1 MTDPGT
7 GLTSTEVAR
16 RRADGRTNDV
26 PDPTSRTIAQILR
39 ANILTPFNALLGGL
53 LVVILA
59 IGEYRDA
66 LFGFVLVANALIGIV
81 QEVRSKR
88 ALDELAVLNAPH
100 ATVRRDGEEVEI
112 MSKDIVLDD
121 VIVLRLGDQIAVDGT
136 VLVSTNLEV
145 DESLLTGEADPVDK
159 HVDAEV
165 MSGSFVVAG
174 SGVIV
179 ATAVGAD
186 AYAFRLSSEARRFS
200 LVKSELR
207 TGINQIIKIVGWMMP
222 PIAVLLITAQLSTHD
237 GFVAAAQGSVA
248 GLVAMVPEGLVL
260 LTSIA
265 FAVGATR
272 LAEKKVLT
280 QELAAIEGL
289 ARVDTICLDKTGTL
303 TEGALTL
310 STLEHVGGD
319 STDASAV
326 LAAMGAADDHPN
338 PSLLAIA
345 AAYPTAPGWTLAST
359 VAFSSA
365 RKWSGA
371 DFGDQGAWYLG
382 APDILLDHAT
392 PGIVLDR
399 TRERLDH
406 WASRGQRVLLLAS
419 SPDGLHGETLAAT
432 IEPAALVVLDEQ
444 LREAA
449 PATIA
454 YFGRQDVAV
463 KIISGD
469 SPVTVGAVARRVGV
483 PGADHPVDA
492 RELPDD
498 PDALAEALERHSVF
512 GRVTPQQK
520 RAMVHALQS
529 RGHTVAMTGDG
540 VNDTLALKDA
550 DVGVA
555 MGSGSSAARAVAR
568 FVLLDNDFSLF
579 PSVVS
584 EGRRVIANVERVSN
598 LFLTKTFYAVVLA
611 LVIGIGRMPFPFL
624 PRHFTILSGLTIGI
638 PGFFLALSQNNRR
651 AVSGFLRR
659 VLRFAI
665 PAGVLA
671 AVATSASYLFARA
684 DIGTSEATLPETRT
698 IAVITL
704 FTVSMWVL
712 AILCRPFTT
721 WKVGLVTGMVVL
733 FIAALVVPMSR
744 DYFDIVLPQTNDI
757 AAAVG
762 FGAVAAGILEVSWR
776 LTDWSIPGTLPNGET
791 DGDVDDDA
799 HGGTGVGAVAAGH

>member
-1 MTDPGT
+1 MTAVDAAR
-7 GLTSTEVAR
+7 GLSTAEVAE

-26 PDPTSRTIAQILR
+26 PDPTSRTVAQILR
-39 ANILTPFNALLGGL
+39 ANVVTPFNALLGVL
-53 LVVILA
+53 LVVIIA

-66 LFGFVLVANALIGIV
+66 LFGFVLVANALIGII

-88 ALDELAVLNAPH
+88 SLDALAVLNAPH
-100 ATVRRDGEEVEI
+100 AMVRRDGVEVDI
-112 MSKDIVLDD
+112 PSKDIVLDD
-121 VIVLRLGDQIAVDGT
+121 IIVLSLGDQIAVDGE
-136 VLVSTNLEV
+136 VLDSTNLEI
-145 DESLLTGEADPVDK
+145 DESLLTGEADPVAKVAGD
-159 HVDAEV
+159 DV

-174 SGVIV
+174 SGVIR
-179 ATAVGAD
+179 ATAVGAE

-200 LVKSELR
+200 LVRSELR

-222 PIAVLLITAQLSTHD
+222 PIAVLLITAQLSTHE
-237 GFVAAAQGSVA
+237 GFVEATQGSVA

-289 ARVDTICLDKTGTL
+289 ARVDTVCLDKTGTL

-310 STLEHVGGD
+310 STLEHLGGD
-319 STDASAV
+319 ASEAPSV

-345 AAYPTAPGWTLAST
+345 SAYPDPPGWTLTSS

-365 RKWSGA
+365 RKWSAASFA
-371 DFGDQGAWYLG
+371 DHGAWYLG
-382 APDILLDHAT
+382 APDILLDHAEAG
-392 PGIVLDR
+392 PALDDAR
-399 TRERLDH
+399 RRLDH
-406 WASRGQRVLLLAS
+406 YSSRGQRVLLLAS
-419 SPDGLHGETLAAT
+419 SPDGLHDETLAPR
-432 IEPAALVVLDEQ
+432 IVPAALVVLDER

-454 YFGRQDVAV
+454 YFGRQDVTV

-483 PGADHPVDA
+483 PGADDPVDA
-492 RELPDD
+492 RDLPEDT
-498 PDALAEALERHSVF
+498 DALAAVLESHSVF

-555 MGSGSSAARAVAR
+555 MGSGSAAARAVAR
-568 FVLLDNDFSLF
+568 FVLLDNDFALF
-579 PSVVS
+579 PSVVD
-584 EGRRVIANVERVSN
+584 EGRRVIANVERVAN

-611 LVIGIGRMPFPFL
+611 LVIGIGRLPFPFL
-624 PRHFTILSGLTIGI
+624 PRHFTLLSALTIGL
-638 PGFFLALSQNNRR
+638 PGFFLALSPNNRR

-665 PAGVLA
+665 PAGA
-671 AVATSASYLFARA
+671 IAGIATLISYVVARA
-684 DIGTSEATLPETRT
+684 DIGTGEATLAETRT

-704 FTVSMWVL
+704 FTITLWVL
-712 AILCRPFTT
+712 TILCRPFNSA
-721 WKVGLVTGMVVL
+721 KVVLVTAMLAL
-733 FIAALVVPMSR
+733 FIAALTIPFSR
-744 DYFDIVLPQTNDI
+744 DYFDLVLPSANDI

-762 FGAVAAGILEVSWR
+762 FGAVAAAILEIMWRVS
-776 LTDWSIPGTLPNGET
+776 DWKIPAEIS
-791 DGDVDDDA
+791 DSA
-799 HGGTGVGAVAAGH
+799 S

>member
-1 MTDPGT
+1 MTAVDAAR
-7 GLTSTEVAR
+7 GLSTAEVAE

-26 PDPTSRTIAQILR
+26 PDPTSRTVAQILR
-39 ANILTPFNALLGGL
+39 ANVVTPFNALLGVL
-53 LVVILA
+53 LVVIIA

-66 LFGFVLVANALIGIV
+66 LFGFVLVANALIGII

-88 ALDELAVLNAPH
+88 SLDALAVLNAPH
-100 ATVRRDGEEVEI
+100 AMVRRDGVEVDI
-112 MSKDIVLDD
+112 PSKDIVLDD
-121 VIVLRLGDQIAVDGT
+121 IIVLSLGDQIAVDGE
-136 VLVSTNLEV
+136 VLDSTNLEI
-145 DESLLTGEADPVDK
+145 DESLLTGEADPVAKVAGD
-159 HVDAEV
+159 DV

-174 SGVIV
+174 SGVIR
-179 ATAVGAD
+179 ATAVGAE

-200 LVKSELR
+200 LVRSELR

-222 PIAVLLITAQLSTHD
+222 PIAVLLITAQLSTHE
-237 GFVAAAQGSVA
+237 GFVEATQGSVA

-289 ARVDTICLDKTGTL
+289 ARVDTVCLDKTGTL

-310 STLEHVGGD
+310 STLEHLGGD
-319 STDASAV
+319 ASEAPSV

-345 AAYPTAPGWTLAST
+345 SAYPDPPGWTLTSS

-365 RKWSGA
+365 RKWSAASFA
-371 DFGDQGAWYLG
+371 DHGAWYLG
-382 APDILLDHAT
+382 APDILLDHAEAG
-392 PGIVLDR
+392 PALDDAR
-399 TRERLDH
+399 RRLDH
-406 WASRGQRVLLLAS
+406 YSSRGQRVLLLAS
-419 SPDGLHGETLAAT
+419 SPDGLHDETLAPR
-432 IEPAALVVLDEQ
+432 IVPAALVVLDER

-454 YFGRQDVAV
+454 YFGRQDVTV

-483 PGADHPVDA
+483 PGADDPVDA
-492 RELPDD
+492 RDLPEDT
-498 PDALAEALERHSVF
+498 DALAAVLESHSVF

-555 MGSGSSAARAVAR
+555 MGSGSAAARAVAR
-568 FVLLDNDFSLF
+568 FVLLDNDFALF
-579 PSVVS
+579 PSVVD
-584 EGRRVIANVERVSN
+584 EGRRVIANVERVAN

-611 LVIGIGRMPFPFL
+611 LVIGIGRLPFPFL
-624 PRHFTILSGLTIGI
+624 PRHFTLLSALTIGL
-638 PGFFLALSQNNRR
+638 PGFFLALSPNNRR

-665 PAGVLA
+665 PAGA
-671 AVATSASYLFARA
+671 IAGIATLVSYVVARA
-684 DIGTSEATLPETRT
+684 DIGTGEATLAETRT

-704 FTVSMWVL
+704 FTITLWVL
-712 AILCRPFTT
+712 TILCRPFNSA
-721 WKVGLVTGMVVL
+721 KVVLVTAMLAL
-733 FIAALVVPMSR
+733 FIAALTIPFSR
-744 DYFDIVLPQTNDI
+744 DYFDLVLPSANDI

-762 FGAVAAGILEVSWR
+762 FGAVAAAILEIMWRVS
-776 LTDWSIPGTLPNGET
+776 DWKIPAEIS
-791 DGDVDDDA
+791 DSA
-799 HGGTGVGAVAAGH
+799 S

>member
-1 MTDPGT
+1 MTDT
-7 GLTSTEVAR
+7 RRGLTDAEVEQ

-26 PDPTSRTIAQILR
+26 PDPTGRTIAQILR
-39 ANILTPFNALLGGL
+39 ANIVTPFNILLGGL
-53 LVVILA
+53 LVVIIA

-81 QEVRSKR
+81 QETRSKR
-88 ALDELAVLNAPH
+88 ALDALAVLNAPH
-100 ATVRRDGEEVEI
+100 AKVRRNGEEIDI

-121 VIVLRLGDQIAVDGT
+121 VIVLTLGDQIAVDGE
-136 VLVSTNLEV
+136 VLESTNLEI

-159 HVDAEV
+159 APGSPV

-174 SGVIV
+174 SGIIR

-222 PIAVLLITAQLSTHD
+222 PIAAVLIWAQLSTHE
-237 GFVAAAQGSVA
+237 GFREAAQASVA

-272 LAEKKVLT
+272 LASKKVLT

-289 ARVDTICLDKTGTL
+289 ARVDVVCLDKTGTL

-310 STLEHVGGD
+310 STLVLLGG
-319 STDASAV
+319 TDADAASV
-326 LAAMGAADDHPN
+326 LASMGAADDHPN

-345 AAYPTAPGWTLAST
+345 TAHPEAPGWALTDS

-365 RKWSGA
+365 RKWSAASFDGH
-371 DFGDQGAWYLG
+371 GAWYLG
-382 APDILLDHAT
+382 APDILLEHAPPGTALDDARDRLEHHAT
-392 PGIVLDR
+392 
-399 TRERLDH
+399 
-406 WASRGQRVLLLAS
+406 RGQRVLLLAS
-419 SPDGLHGETLAAT
+419 SPSGLHGEDLAPT
-432 IEPAALVVLDEQ
+432 VVPVALVVLDEQ

-449 PATIA
+449 PDTIA
-454 YFGRQDVAV
+454 YFGRQDVTV

-483 PGADHPVDA
+483 PGSEDPFDA
-492 RELPDD
+492 RELPED
-498 PDALAEALERHSVF
+498 PEALADVLESHSVF
-512 GRVTPQQK
+512 GRVTPHQK

-529 RGHTVAMTGDG
+529 RGHTVGMTGDG

-550 DVGVA
+550 DIGVA
-555 MGSGSSAARAVAR
+555 MGSGSAAARAVAQ
-568 FVLLDNDFSLF
+568 FVLLDNDFALF
-579 PSVVS
+579 PSVVN

-598 LFLTKTFYAVVLA
+598 LFLTKTFYAVTLA
-611 LVIGIGRMPFPFL
+611 IAIGAARVPFPFL
-624 PRHFTILSGLTIGI
+624 PRHFTILSSLTIGI

-651 AVSGFLRR
+651 AVTGFLRR

-671 AVATSASYLFARA
+671 AVATLTSYLVARA
-684 DIGTSEATLPETRT
+684 DIGTGEEHLQETRT

-704 FTVSMWVL
+704 FTVGLWVL
-712 AILCRPFTT
+712 AILCRPFNL
-721 WKVGLVTGMVVL
+721 WKAGLVVAMAGL
-733 FIAALVVPMSR
+733 FVAALLVPLSQ
-744 DYFDIVLPQTNDI
+744 DYFEIVLPATNDI

-762 FGAVAAGILEVSWR
+762 FGAVAAAIIELTWR
-776 LTDWSIPGTLPNGET
+776 LTDWKIPEPVSI
-791 DGDVDDDA
+791 VD
-799 HGGTGVGAVAAGH
+799 